1 MVCRL
6 SLCAGV
12 GKGAAV
18 AKGLSCYLFVAAAV
32 TECELVNAVG
42 IIMCAFRM
50 LSARGYLC
58 CFGRPK

>member
-1 MVCRL
+1 MARRL

-32 TECELVNAVG
+32 TECELVNAAGNHVRVSH
-42 IIMCAFRM
+42 AFDERTFI
-50 LSARGYLC
+50 L
-58 CFGRPK
+58 FW